1 MTTTKT
7 KTSQMSLRSTLAL
20 VALGS
25 SLLLAQGA
33 LADTL
38 SASRSRL
45 LARCSGALDVK
56 VIDWAGQGPAIYVY
70 ESGHLVTAQWVDKS
84 VSDDG
89 RVEMTSYKTDASVF
103 DGGVSLRIRS
113 RDDRIPATEGTAW
126 LTTDGQNPRLA
137 CSVY

>member
-7 KTSQMSLRSTLAL
+7 KTSRTAVRSTLAIL
-20 VALGS
+20 AGMLLGQ
-25 SLLLAQGA
+25 AA

-38 SASRSRL
+38 SASRYRT
-45 LARCSGALDVK
+45 LARCSGAVDVR
-56 VIDWAGQGPAIYVY
+56 VVDWAGQGPAIYVY
-70 ESGHLVTAQWVDKS
+70 EGGRLLTAQWVEQS

-89 RVEMTSYKTDASVF
+89 RVEMTSYKTDAGIF

-113 RDDRIPATEGTAW
+113 RDTRIPQTEGTAW
-126 LTTDGQNPRLA
+126 LTYEGGNPRLE